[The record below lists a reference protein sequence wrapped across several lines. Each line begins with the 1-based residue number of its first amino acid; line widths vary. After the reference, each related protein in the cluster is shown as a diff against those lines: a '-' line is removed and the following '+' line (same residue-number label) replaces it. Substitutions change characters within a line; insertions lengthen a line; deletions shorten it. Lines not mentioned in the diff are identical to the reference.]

1 MKVTKKEPDIRI
13 VNKAVK
19 LEVITHNNN
28 KWNPSNI
35 RGEYV
40 KRKENDNIDPI
51 RKVSLP
57 LSPDRMKV
65 MNEELETVAHA
76 KEVDPKILR
85 YKVFK

>member
-19 LEVITHNNN
+19 SEVITHNNN

-40 KRKENDNIDPI
+40 KRK
-51 RKVSLP
+51 
-57 LSPDRMKV
+57 
-65 MNEELETVAHA
+65 
-76 KEVDPKILR
+76 
-85 YKVFK
+85 